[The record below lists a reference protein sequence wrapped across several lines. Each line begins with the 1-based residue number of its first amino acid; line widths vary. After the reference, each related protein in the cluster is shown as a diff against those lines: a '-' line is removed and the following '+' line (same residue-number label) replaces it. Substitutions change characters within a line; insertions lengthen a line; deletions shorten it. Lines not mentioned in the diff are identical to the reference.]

1 MQPYELL
8 CQRGGLLSKGHS
20 SDQKNNEELIME
32 ERGAR
37 SRTRLVV
44 SSDIY
49 DILFEGED
57 LVEANDERNGLL
69 FEALDCL
76 VVRDLSL
83 HFK

>member
-1 MQPYELL
+1 
-8 CQRGGLLSKGHS
+8 
-20 SDQKNNEELIME
+20 ME